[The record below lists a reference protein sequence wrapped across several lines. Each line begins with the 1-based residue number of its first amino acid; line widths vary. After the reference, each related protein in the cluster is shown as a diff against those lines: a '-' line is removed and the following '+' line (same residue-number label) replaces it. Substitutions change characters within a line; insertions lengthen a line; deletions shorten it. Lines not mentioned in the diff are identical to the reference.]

1 MVPGQS
7 HGAPA
12 QRIRSDRCEMNVPA
26 DVASR
31 YIPFMSRTLKAFS
44 APIAALVLAASASS
58 APAQS
63 PDADASRPNIIFLL
77 LDDMGYADIGAYG
90 NTYHRTPNIDRLAA
104 EGIRF
109 TNAYAA
115 APNCSPTR
123 ASILTGRW
131 PARTGITQY
140 LPGNVLPYARVLQP
154 ELPIGLPLDEAIL
167 AEPLAKAGYSTAC
180 VGKWHLGG
188 GDYLP
193 DQRGFG
199 ESFVSAHVG
208 PGEMFAPF
216 QIIVPGATDGDYITD
231 LLTDA
236 AERFIERN
244 RDTPFFLYMSYFS
257 VHAPIQAKPELID
270 AYAGRNDPS
279 GRNYAVYAAMV
290 EGVDRSVQ
298 RLMAKLEH
306 LGLEENT
313 AVFFFS
319 DNGGVP
325 RRAFNGGFRS
335 GKGYLWE
342 GGIREPLIVRW
353 PESIRP
359 GSVEETP
366 VTSVDFYPTILEM
379 AGAADVPGH
388 TIDGVSLVPL
398 LERSGTIDRPV
409 LFWHYPHYS
418 NSGSTPMGAIRKG
431 PWKLLEFFEDSHVEL
446 YNLETDPAE
455 TTDLAETDSRR
466 ARSMR
471 AELAAWRD
479 SVGAKL
485 PTKNPDFD
493 PAREKQRRLLRYK
506 LEWDPTDPLR
516 PNR

>member
-1 MVPGQS
+1 
-7 HGAPA
+7 
-12 QRIRSDRCEMNVPA
+12 
-26 DVASR
+26 
-31 YIPFMSRTLKAFS
+31 MSPTLKALF
-44 APIAALVLAASASS
+44 APASALVLAVSATCS
-58 APAQS
+58 PAQS
-63 PDADASRPNIIFLL
+63 PDADARRPNIVFLL

-90 NTYHRTPNIDRLAA
+90 NTYHRTPTIDRLAA

-131 PARTGITQY
+131 PARTGVTQY
-140 LPGNVLPYARVLQP
+140 LPGNVLPYAKMLQAD
-154 ELPIGLPLDEAIL
+154 LPIGLPLDEPIL
-167 AEPLAKAGYSTAC
+167 AEPLAKAGYATAC
-180 VGKWHLGG
+180 IGKWHLGG
-188 GDYLP
+188 GDYSP

-199 ESFVSAHVG
+199 ESFASGHVG
-208 PGEMFAPF
+208 PATMFAPYQF
-216 QIIVPGATDGDYITD
+216 TVPGATDGDY
-231 LLTDA
+231 LTDVLTDG

-244 RDTPFFLYMSYFS
+244 QDTPFFLYMSYYS
-257 VHAPIQAKPELID
+257 VHAPIEAKPELID
-270 AYAGRNDPS
+270 AYTGRIDPS
-279 GRNYAVYAAMV
+279 GRENAAYAAMV
-290 EGVDRSVQ
+290 EGVDISVR
-298 RLMAKLEH
+298 RLMAKLEQ

-353 PESIRP
+353 PESIQP
-359 GSVEETP
+359 GSVEEAP
-366 VTSVDFYPTILEM
+366 VSSVDFYPTILEM

-398 LERSGTIDRPV
+398 LDGSGTVDRPA
-409 LFWHYPHYS
+409 LFWHYPHYA
-418 NSGSTPMGAIRKG
+418 NAGSTPMGAIRKG

-455 TTDLAETDSRR
+455 TTDLAETDSQR
-466 ARSMR
+466 ALSMR
-471 AELAAWRD
+471 EELAAWRD
-479 SVGAKL
+479 SVGARL
-485 PTKNPDFD
+485 PSPNPEFD
-493 PAREKQRRLLRYK
+493 PAREKQRHLLRYK
-506 LEWDPTDPLR
+506 VEWDPTDPLR
-516 PNR
+516 PRR